1 MLYFILV
8 LGVMSFVFLS
18 HRRETKDILFIS
30 QEIKDNFIGSILS
43 YNEKENQYKI
53 YATINKVKYCILVQD
68 KDDNI
73 TISLYYSDGL
83 FLRNLYQGYKSEYK
97 LEKLVF

>member
-1 MLYFILV
+1 MLYLLLV

-18 HRRETKDILFIS
+18 YRRKTKDILFIS
-30 QEIKDNFIGSILS
+30 QEIKDHFIGSILS

-53 YATINKVKYCILVQD
+53 YATINKVKYCILIQD
-68 KDDNI
+68 SDKNI

-83 FLRNLYQGYKSEYK
+83 FLRNLYQGYKREYNIK
-97 LEKLVF
+97 KLVF